1 MRLCTFLALALI
13 THHSS
18 LATPAARA
26 DEKKADDAKVT
37 FDGQVRPIL
46 AKRCGKCHSA
56 ERPRGELD
64 LSNFAAVML
73 GGVSGRAVVEGKPDV
88 SPLYTMTAHLED
100 PKMPP
105 NSPKIPQTEID
116 TLRKW
121 IEGGLLE
128 KAGGAASTT
137 VTPTPAPKNL
147 DGLGKVAVLSR
158 LTPVT
163 ALAVSPSA
171 SLVAVPGKR
180 QVLLY
185 ELPTG
190 KALGALAFP
199 EGEVHVLR
207 FSRDGK
213 VLLAAGGVGGQ
224 SGAVVGYEVGSWK
237 RQFAVADENEAVL
250 AADISADKTRIV
262 FGGPNRIVKVVSV
275 PDGKIVHTFRKPT
288 DWVLSVGFSPEG
300 LLVAAGDRFGG
311 LYVWETKSGKE
322 FYTLRGHTKGVTGIA
337 WRADSDALATSSED
351 HTVRVWNMHAGT
363 EAAKWEAH
371 DGGATDIAFH
381 FSGAI
386 ATTGRDGRV
395 KLWDEKGKRA
405 AEFGPADDAGLKVAF
420 TADAKTVLSG
430 DWSGAVRTWPVA
442 GGTGV
447 KLALPLETKL
457 APLAAIP
464 VPTPNLPV
472 AAVRPAA
479 PVALPTALAA
489 LQAELARKRIALKA
503 VEDAAEKLK
512 DEAARSPKNAA
523 LAKAYLQLCEAALA
537 MKAEVVEAEAAITA
551 AGSAEGKK

>member
-1 MRLCTFLALALI
+1 MTLRPCVFLLLALVI
-13 THHSS
+13 HFSS
-18 LATPAARA
+18 LAAPLARA
-26 DEKKADDAKVT
+26 DEKVEDAKVT

-46 AKRCGKCHSA
+46 AKRCGKCHNA

-64 LSNFAAVML
+64 LSSYAAVML
-73 GGVSGRAVVEGKPDV
+73 GGVSGRAVVEGKPDS

-121 IEGGLLE
+121 IEGGLVE
-128 KAGGAASTT
+128 KMGGAASTKA
-137 VTPTPAPKNL
+137 TPTPAPKNL
-147 DGLGKVAVLSR
+147 DGLGKVAALAR

-171 SLVAVPGKR
+171 PIVAVPGKK

-185 ELPTG
+185 ELPSG
-190 KALGALAFP
+190 KSLGALAFP

-213 VLLAAGGVGGQ
+213 MLLAAGGVGGQ
-224 SGAVVGYEVGSWK
+224 SGAVVGYDVASWK

-250 AADISADKTRIV
+250 AADISVDKSRVV
-262 FGGPNRIVKVVSV
+262 FGGPSRLVKVVSV

-337 WRADSDALATSSED
+337 WRADSDALATSSD
-351 HTVRVWNMHAGT
+351 DQTVRVWNMHTGA

-371 DGGATDIAFH
+371 EGGAADVAFH
-381 FSGAI
+381 TSGAI
-386 ATTGRDGRV
+386 VTAGRDGRV

-405 AEFGPADDAGLKVAF
+405 AEFGPADDAVLKIAF

-430 DWSGAVRTWPVA
+430 DWAGAVRTWPVA
-442 GGTGV
+442 GGAGV
-447 KLALPLETKL
+447 KLALPVETKPV
-457 APLAAIP
+457 ALAAIP

-472 AAVRPAA
+472 AAVRPTT
-479 PVALPTALAA
+479 PVAPSTAPAN
-489 LQAELARKRIALKA
+489 LQAELARKRTALKA

-512 DEAARSPKNAA
+512 DEAARSPKNPA

-537 MKAEVVEAEAAITA
+537 MKAEVVEVEAAITK
-551 AGSAEGKK
+551 AEERK

>member
-1 MRLCTFLALALI
+1 MTLRPCVFLLLALVIHFL
-13 THHSS
+13 S
-18 LATPAARA
+18 LAALPARA
-26 DEKKADDAKVT
+26 DEKVEDAKVT

-46 AKRCGKCHSA
+46 AKRCGKCHNA

-64 LSNFAAVML
+64 LSSYAAVML
-73 GGVSGRAVVEGKPDV
+73 GGVSGRAVVEGKPDS

-121 IEGGLLE
+121 IEGGLVE
-128 KAGGAASTT
+128 KVGGAASTK

-147 DGLGKVAVLSR
+147 DGLGKVATLAR

-163 ALAVSPSA
+163 ALAVSPNA
-171 SLVAVPGKR
+171 LIVAVPGKK

-185 ELPTG
+185 ELPSG
-190 KALGALAFP
+190 KSLGALAFP

-224 SGAVVGYEVGSWK
+224 SGAVVGYDVASWK

-250 AADISADKTRIV
+250 AADISADKSRVV
-262 FGGPNRIVKVVSV
+262 FGGPSRLVKVVSV

-337 WRADSDALATSSED
+337 WRADSDALATSSD
-351 HTVRVWNMHAGT
+351 DQTVRVWNMHTGT
-363 EAAKWEAH
+363 EIAKWEAH
-371 DGGATDIAFH
+371 EGGASDVAFH
-381 FSGAI
+381 TSGVIVTA
-386 ATTGRDGRV
+386 GRDGRV

-405 AEFGPADDAGLKVAF
+405 AEFGPADDAVLKVAF

-430 DWSGAVRTWPVA
+430 DWAGAVRTWAVA
-442 GGTGV
+442 GGTSV
-447 KLALPLETKL
+447 KLALPVETKP
-457 APLAAIP
+457 AALAAIP

-472 AAVRPAA
+472 AAVRPTTPGVPSTVPAN
-479 PVALPTALAA
+479 
-489 LQAELARKRIALKA
+489 LQAELARKRTALKA

-512 DEAARSPKNAA
+512 DEAARSPKNPA

-537 MKAEVVEAEAAITA
+537 MKAEVVEVETAITK
-551 AGSAEGKK
+551 AEEKK